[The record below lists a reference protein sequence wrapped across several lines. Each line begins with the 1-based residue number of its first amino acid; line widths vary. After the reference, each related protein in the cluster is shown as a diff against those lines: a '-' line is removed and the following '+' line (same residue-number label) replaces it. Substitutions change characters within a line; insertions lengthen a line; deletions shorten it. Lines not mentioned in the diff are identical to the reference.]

1 MAQTV
6 FDVQELCD
14 HICDNIAL
22 LASSYDDL
30 RSTALVCRTL
40 SMSAQ
45 SRIFRHIILEP
56 YLLAPGPAKIRTRDS
71 AIQSV
76 ISASIRLS
84 TILSASPHLLRFTH
98 HLRIRAQSKVLFPL
112 SNIRFPALR
121 KLCLTFSR
129 TATLHD
135 SDAFHLARD
144 FVGLPSIRD
153 VRLVSLSDNPE
164 PEGLGAI
171 FDMSTP
177 HIDSVT
183 FVSIFFPTLPSV
195 PRPREQRAQIKRLK
209 LVSSDELD
217 PWLISPQCPFD
228 FSRLVHVVV
237 EANEAPALLQ
247 ILTSA
252 RLTITH
258 LALFGAITTQV
269 NLSEF
274 PALTCLELRHSH
286 WQPLHSLGLDN
297 CLESL
302 VLYFLSY
309 AFQTDRALLS
319 EMDTF
324 VANFPMPSLR
334 KVEVRFRGEKSEL
347 EAITSYCPRL
357 LARGLLAVTTHPD
370 RTRSA

>member
-6 FDVQELCD
+6 FDIQELCD
-14 HICDNIAL
+14 HICDEIAL
-22 LASSYDDL
+22 LASYYNDL
-30 RSTALVCRTL
+30 RSTALVCHTL
-40 SMSAQ
+40 SISAQ
-45 SRIFRHIILEP
+45 SQIFRHIILEP
-56 YLLAPGPAKIRTRDS
+56 FKLVPRRAQTLHS

-84 TILSASPHLLRFTH
+84 AILSASPHLLRSAQ
-98 HLRIRAQSKVLFPL
+98 HLSIIAQSKVLFPL
-112 SNIRFPALR
+112 SSIRFPALR
-121 KLCLTFSR
+121 KLRFDFSR
-129 TATLHD
+129 TAKHD

-144 FVGLPSIRD
+144 FVGLPSI
-153 VRLVSLSDNPE
+153 LAFL
-164 PEGLGAI
+164 AI
-171 FDMSTP
+171 FPRSP
-177 HIDSVT
+177 
-183 FVSIFFPTLPSV
+183 LPSARV
-195 PRPREQRAQIKRLK
+195 PRSREERAQIKRLK
-209 LVSSDELD
+209 LVLSDDLD
-217 PWLISPQCPFD
+217 PRLISPQCPFD
-228 FSRLVHVVV
+228 FSRLV
-237 EANEAPALLQ
+237 EAKESLALLQ
-247 ILTSA
+247 VLTSA

-258 LALFGAITTQV
+258 LALFGAITSQI

-274 PALTCLELRHSH
+274 PALTCLELDHSH

-357 LARGLLAVTTHPD
+357 LARGLLAVTTHPAPNLLD